1 METQSSTETKIATGD
16 YIMPAVLWTGYC
28 LDTEGYDVFE
38 NIVYQDNRSD
48 ILLENNGKAS
58 ISKRTKHINTGY
70 YFVTYSI
77 EKYELS
83 LEWYPIADTLVYFM
97 KKPTQGTTFK
107 RLQDKLMG
115 ITGAQDRGPGNPKK
129 DH

>member
-1 METQSSTETKIATGD
+1 M
-16 YIMPAVLWTGYC
+16 
-28 LDTEGYDVFE
+28 DTEGYDVFE

-70 YFVTYSI
+70 YFVKYRI

-83 LEWYPIADTLVYFM
+83 VEWCPTTDTTGYFM
-97 KKPTQGTTFK
+97 IKPTKGAAFEIFW
-107 RLQDKLMG
+107 DK
-115 ITGAQDRGPGNPKK
+115 
-129 DH
+129 